1 MDLDGAAEQLYG
13 LDPDAFMP
21 ARTGLVAQARAA
33 KDRPLAAAI
42 GGLRK
47 PTRSAWLVNLLAREA
62 PDRLRDVEELARR
75 MSVAH
80 QGVDVAS
87 LRALGAERQQLVER
101 LTVAAV
107 AAGAARGYQATDAV
121 RTEVN
126 QTLTAAVADADA
138 RADVLAGRVVKAHVY
153 SGFGFPLAA
162 GPPPPKPVD
171 RTAPAPSEPEPEDG
185 PGVAELARRRAQE
198 ELDAATAA
206 LVEARA
212 ALAAAQLADAEAQQ
226 GLDRAAHEV
235 ADLRAELR
243 AAEATEL
250 AARQTANAASEEL
263 HEARGVVQQA
273 EQALGDAARALG
285 AAGDRADRPEAG

>member
-13 LDPDAFMP
+13 LDPDEFMP

-75 MSVAH
+75 LSAAH
-80 QGVDVAS
+80 QGLDVAA
-87 LRALGAERQQLVER
+87 LRALGAERLQLVER
-101 LTVAAV
+101 LTAAAV

-126 QTLTAAVADADA
+126 QTLTAAVADPDA
-138 RADVLAGRVVKAHVY
+138 RADVLAGHVVKAHVY
-153 SGFGFPLAA
+153 SGFGFPMAA
-162 GPPPPKPVD
+162 GPAPQPAD
-171 RTAPAPSEPEPEDG
+171 RAAPAPSEPEPEDG